1 MVVFK
6 EISKNLGTI
15 KLDSVNEL
23 SFEFEGDI
31 DTISAVSPAG
41 CGCVTNCRK
50 EEPNKVLA
58 TYSPNALGNLSKGI
72 NVFFTNKSVI
82 KLIVECNSIPNE

>member
-6 EISKNLGTI
+6 ETVINLGTI
-15 KLDSVNEL
+15 KLGSVNPV

-31 DTISAVSPAG
+31 NTISAISPAG

-58 TYSPNALGNLSKGI
+58 TYTPNTLGSLSKGI
-72 NVFFTNKSVI
+72 NVFFTNKSTI
-82 KLIVECNSIPNE
+82 KLIVECNCIQ